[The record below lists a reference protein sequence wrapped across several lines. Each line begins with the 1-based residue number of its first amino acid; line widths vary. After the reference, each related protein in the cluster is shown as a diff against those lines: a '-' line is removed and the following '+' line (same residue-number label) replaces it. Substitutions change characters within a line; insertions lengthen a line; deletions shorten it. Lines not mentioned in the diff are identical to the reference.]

1 MLGPFFFMWFC
12 SGIVMMYVPFPSI
25 PEKAQFA
32 YMSPVDTDAIN
43 ISPARA
49 VAECGLA
56 TISSLR
62 LITFNTRPTYVCN
75 STKLGLKVI
84 YADDG
89 TRASPLTRVEAGH
102 LVERFTSEP
111 ITVIAES
118 EYDQWT
124 VHQNFDSLRPLY
136 RIEMADQ
143 DRTHLYITP
152 KTGELVQRTTR
163 SQRFWNYIG
172 SVPHWIYPTLLRK
185 DWVAWDLVV
194 WWLSLF
200 GSLCAITGVY
210 LGVVHWTRVRRS
222 SRTAL
227 SLFRGWMR
235 WHHILGLFVG
245 LVIVSWIVSGWL
257 SMDHGRLFSSPSPT
271 NEVAEVVRGGSYG
284 AMSGRASIADLS
296 TYPPA
301 MEFSFHAFDGVP
313 IIVGKTI
320 KGPFTLSALNP
331 DLVAKVV
338 DKAFSGGLVQRW
350 GFVSPNDIYTQL
362 REGQLPE
369 NTIRVELSDPYKTW
383 VHIDGR
389 SGEILSIMDQ
399 SRRIYR
405 WLFNGLHSLDVPGLA
420 DKRPLWDILMLA
432 LLLAGSAASLTSVV
446 LGLKRIMTSR

>member
-1 MLGPFFFMWFC
+1 
-12 SGIVMMYVPFPSI
+12 
-25 PEKAQFA
+25 
-32 YMSPVDTDAIN
+32 
-43 ISPARA
+43 
-49 VAECGLA
+49 
-56 TISSLR
+56 
-62 LITFNTRPTYVCN
+62 
-75 STKLGLKVI
+75 
-84 YADDG
+84 
-89 TRASPLTRVEAGH
+89 
-102 LVERFTSEP
+102 
-111 ITVIAES
+111 
-118 EYDQWT
+118 
-124 VHQNFDSLRPLY
+124 
-136 RIEMADQ
+136 
-143 DRTHLYITP
+143 
-152 KTGELVQRTTR
+152 
-163 SQRFWNYIG
+163 
-172 SVPHWIYPTLLRK
+172 
-185 DWVAWDLVV
+185 
-194 WWLSLF
+194 
-200 GSLCAITGVY
+200 
-210 LGVVHWTRVRRS
+210 
-222 SRTAL
+222 
-227 SLFRGWMR
+227 MR

-271 NEVAEVVRGGSYG
+271 NEVAAAVRGGSYG
-284 AMSGRASIADLS
+284 AVSGKASIADLS

-313 IIVGKTI
+313 IIVGKTV
-320 KGPFTLSALNP
+320 KGPFTLSALDP

-338 DKAFSGGLVQRW
+338 DKAFSGGSVQRW

-369 NTIRVELSDPYKTW
+369 KTIRVELSDPHKTW